1 VEPARPSVSAALH
14 ITLTPLYRVRYNSD
28 MKVGPVIR
36 RLREERAL
44 SQTALARR
52 AGISRITLVRIE
64 GDAQDP
70 TLGTLER
77 IAQALKVR
85 VRDVFPPEGRAVKA
99 RHPRTGI
106 R

>member
-1 VEPARPSVSAALH
+1 
-14 ITLTPLYRVRYNSD
+14 
-28 MKVGPVIR
+28 MKVGPVFR
-36 RLREERAL
+36 RLREKRAL

-52 AGISRITLVRIE
+52 AGISRITRVRIE

-70 TLGTLER
+70 ILGTLER

-85 VRDVFPPEGRAVKA
+85 IRDVLPPEGRAVKA
-99 RHPRTGI
+99 CHPRTGI